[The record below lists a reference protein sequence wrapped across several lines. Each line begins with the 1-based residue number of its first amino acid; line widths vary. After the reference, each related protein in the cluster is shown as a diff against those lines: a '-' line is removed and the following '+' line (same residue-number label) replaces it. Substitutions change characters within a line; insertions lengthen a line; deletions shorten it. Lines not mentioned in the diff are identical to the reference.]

1 MEIYMYHAPDRS
13 DAIRNFSK
21 AEDDDLDIGWA
32 DGVLSD
38 GRPYRAESWAADQ
51 ISLLTFFF
59 STSQIETYTDAQFI
73 KLLADEGLI
82 EFSSDERY
90 VAGEIVEDASGN
102 QMWSVNVVIAD
113 ENNEFTKDS
122 VSLKPYV

>member
-1 MEIYMYHAPDRS
+1 MYHAPDRS

-21 AEDDDLDIGWA
+21 AEGDDLDIGWN

-73 KLLADEGLI
+73 KLLEDEGLI
-82 EFSSDERY
+82 EFSSDKRY

-122 VSLKPYV
+122 ISLKPYV

>member
-1 MEIYMYHAPDRS
+1 MYHAPDRS
-13 DAIRNFSK
+13 DQIRNLSK
-21 AEDDDLDIGWA
+21 AEGDDLDIGWN

-73 KLLADEGLI
+73 KLLEDEGLI

>member
-1 MEIYMYHAPDRS
+1 MYYAPDRS
-13 DAIRNFSK
+13 DQIRNFSK
-21 AEDDDLDIGWA
+21 AEGDDLDIGWN

-38 GRPYRAESWAADQ
+38 GRPYRVEGWAADQ
-51 ISLLTFFF
+51 ITLLTFFF
-59 STSQIETYTDAQFI
+59 STAQIETYTDAQFI
-73 KLLADEGLI
+73 KLLEDEGLI
-82 EFSSDERY
+82 EFSSDQKY

>member
-1 MEIYMYHAPDRS
+1 MYHAPDRS

-21 AEDDDLDIGWA
+21 AEGDDLDIGWN

-73 KLLADEGLI
+73 KLLEDEGLI

-122 VSLKPYV
+122 ISLKPYV

>member
-1 MEIYMYHAPDRS
+1 MYHAPDRS

-38 GRPYRAESWAADQ
+38 GRPYRVEGWAADQ
-51 ISLLTFFF
+51 ITLLTFFF
-59 STSQIETYTDAQFI
+59 STAQIETYTDAQFI
-73 KLLADEGLI
+73 KLLEDEGLI

-122 VSLKPYV
+122 ISLKPYV